1 MGLLSGIGA
10 FDGLTEAQFGR
21 LESGGKLLE
30 PKDGAT
36 LFDQGDPGD
45 SVYAVIGGDGRVR
58 VGVIDRRSKALMA
71 EVFRTGDLFGEIA
84 VIDDGTRTAQAV
96 VQGRVRLYR
105 IGADAFRSVLSD
117 SPTLGVNLCRMLSAR
132 LRRTFEMV
140 QDATF
145 ETLAVRLARQVLH
158 LAAIDGRRTEQGIR
172 LAGRFRQADLAD
184 LMGATPRSIITIL
197 NTWRATGLVVYD
209 ADRGK
214 LTICREAEMRALVGH
229 GDAG

>member
-1 MGLLSGIGA
+1 MGLLSGIGVFA
-10 FDGLTEAQFGR
+10 GLTEDRLAR
-21 LESGGKLLE
+21 LEAGGKVLE
-30 PKDGAT
+30 PKDGSA

-71 EVFRTGDLFGEIA
+71 EVFRAGDLFGEIA
-84 VIDDGTRTAQAV
+84 VIDDGPRTAQAV

-105 IGADAFRSVLSD
+105 ISAEAFRAVLAD
-117 SPTLGVNLCRMLSAR
+117 SPMLGMNLCRILSAR
-132 LRRTFEMV
+132 LRRTFEML

-145 ETLAVRLARQVLH
+145 ESLEVRLARQVLH
-158 LAAIDGRRTEQGIR
+158 LSEIDGRRTDQGVR

-184 LMGATPRSIITIL
+184 LLGATPRSIITIL
-197 NTWRATGLVVYD
+197 NGWRANGMVAYE

-229 GDAG
+229 GDHD